1 MRLWISTGR
10 QTFGRGRT
18 GLSIE
23 SLEESRRQR
32 TGEAQPE
39 AVFRCFFGTATRS
52 TGLSVARTT
61 TGQTQP
67 ATSEPH
73 IPCTKRLAH
82 GLGGFTEGK
91 MAGISYNAVSDL
103 LSDILLSVENKSSD
117 EIKELIWLW
126 LEEQPE
132 KLEDKVFDKLNYPKV

>member
-1 MRLWISTGR
+1 
-10 QTFGRGRT
+10 
-18 GLSIE
+18 
-23 SLEESRRQR
+23 
-32 TGEAQPE
+32 
-39 AVFRCFFGTATRS
+39 
-52 TGLSVARTT
+52 
-61 TGQTQP
+61 
-67 ATSEPH
+67 
-73 IPCTKRLAH
+73 
-82 GLGGFTEGK
+82 